1 MQVGV
6 TFLKKIKRK
15 NLSAVMKRRLLV
27 ALGGTCLCTAL
38 LSFPHAAQAATIG
51 QTVTIAD
58 GSTVETQSGVI
69 DGTNTAST
77 YGNITIGENAVWRPV
92 DPFSTAPQPA
102 HSYGSFTINV
112 ASPITFTIGENSV
125 IDLAYM
131 RQAISGWQP
140 KGYINLN
147 LHKNGT
153 PNTVVIANG
162 TTFKIG
168 VGAYPDSFRI
178 GNANVQLPA
187 GASYSKATLYVEVGT
202 ITNYYA
208 SDTAVDWASNP
219 AVVVYGPAGVFEDVI
234 FLNGA
239 NTAGAALLDVVAR
252 RGFMDTPLTKYW
264 VDFDIE
270 KSGNSWQIGNIVATN
285 QSGSLSE
292 SGLSAG
298 DAQLSMRNLWRMDNI
313 SLRQRA
319 ADLRHSRAAAKLAG
333 SDSLAAGP
341 ADDAVN
347 ENIWANMTRG
357 KYHFASG
364 YGRDFT
370 QSYQALTVGFDKLR
384 EGDFYNGKLYQ
395 GVFVSL
401 LDSDASYFRGT
412 GDLESNSIGVY
423 SSWLGNSNHFLDL
436 GLRLSKLDN
445 KFHFTDTQSYQ
456 DARYGNRI
464 WNVGAQYGRRQD
476 LANGWFLEPSI
487 GLNYGFMRKTNYK
500 LQNGLTVY
508 QGHVPMLSGRLEL
521 LAGRD
526 TGDEDNQGSVY
537 AKASLNRDFTDG
549 GNMIATYG
557 NASLPIEPVGKDTW
571 TEFTLGASR
580 QLSDKSN
587 AYLELSK
594 SVGGKVDTDWQV
606 NAGVSWRFNG
616 PSRPERA
623 TATAAFN
630 HSVQTPTASLTTQA
644 DTMPPATPTLNW
656 TEVAD
661 ASVPNVTDQT
671 PAAVSLTIPP
681 ARTDAPE
688 PAKPAEQTGN
698 EGQASLTEPA
708 ATSAPRAAETGSA
721 VSPLLSKDGR
731 DSLAG
736 TEPGSYALAPLVV
749 EAARPEWEKNLSP
762 GTVSV
767 IRPADYKGEMK
778 SLPELLQTVPGVY
791 IHKTNGEGHYTVARV
806 RGSTGGQVNIYVD
819 GVLLNSASEVAVDL
833 SIIPVENVE
842 RVEVYRGYVP
852 ARFSGAPLGGAINIV
867 TKKPQQTGGSI
878 TQGWRSFDG
887 YTGNLELNMPLGE
900 GSLLVGLNRDQ
911 ARGDFKYRYIGSG
924 YTPQDKWR
932 VGNEFRKTDAL
943 VKWQDDHWMVKVAY
957 KRDMTGNMGPANN
970 VMTDAVNGYP
980 GYENYRYKTS
990 RRIETDDYSLLI
1002 GRRQTTGNLEWGWR
1016 LDYGYNKKHA
1026 HDPVDERE
1034 LSPAGWKYS
1043 IFRNTRHGIAL
1054 DGSWKMGGSH
1064 LVEFYANYMDEEM
1077 KTRYSDIWK
1086 PQNQSYVDAKYFLDK
1101 YDIKKYYLQLQD
1113 TITLNRSRDLQFIPL
1128 LRWEK
1133 QEMTTG
1139 VNDGGKWK
1147 ESYNLALKKEINDN
1161 LTVRSSYGTY
1171 HRYPNFF
1178 ELFGDGYYVVAA
1190 PKIGTP
1196 GTKITVEN
1204 GQQWDIG
1211 VNLRSRALGAE
1222 NDTTLTYFNRD
1233 VHNLSSYAVDPG
1245 GRIYYFNM
1253 GDGIARGL
1261 ELENTTKWKQ
1271 WDLLTSVTWNDTEIT
1286 GRGGQTFYSVG
1297 KRIIGIPEWE
1307 SNVRLAYRFPGDK
1320 VSVFGEYHYVGETTQ
1335 GRDGVATYEP
1345 LSLFNAGVKYTA
1357 SDKLKLSFG
1366 INDLFNKGPKQTYT
1380 VHTDKPYIYNVT
1392 FPLQGRT
1399 YYMTVQHLF

>member
-15 NLSAVMKRRLLV
+15 SLSAIMKRRLLV

-38 LSFPHAAQAATIG
+38 LSFPYAVQAATVG
-51 QTVTIAD
+51 KTVIIAD
-58 GSTVETQSGVI
+58 GATVETISNPSVTTV
-69 DGTNTAST
+69 TN
-77 YGNITIGENAVWRPV
+77 YGNITIGKNAVWRPV
-92 DPFSTAPQPA
+92 DPFSTAPLPPTSA
-102 HSYGSFTINV
+102 GSFTIN
-112 ASPITFTIGENSV
+112 ATAPMTFTTGENSV
-125 IDLAYM
+125 IDFSYM
-131 RQAISGWQP
+131 RSAISGWVP
-140 KGYINLN
+140 KRSIKLNLN
-147 LHKNGT
+147 N
-153 PNTVVIANG
+153 NTNIITIANG
-162 TTFKIG
+162 TTF
-168 VGAYPDSFRI
+168 RI
-178 GNANVQLPA
+178 GLGANPDVFQIGNGTLKLPDD
-187 GASYSKATLYVEVGT
+187 ASYSKATVYVEVGA
-202 ITNYYA
+202 ITSYRGA
-208 SDTAVDWASNP
+208 SAAAIDWASNP
-219 AVVVYGPAGVFEDVI
+219 AVVGYSAGAGVFDYVVQV
-234 FLNGA
+234 NA
-239 NTAGAALLDVVAR
+239 AGAALLDVVAR
-252 RGFMDTPLTKYW
+252 PGFMDTPLTKYW
-264 VDFDIE
+264 VDFDIR
-270 KSGNSWQIGNIVATN
+270 KNGNNWQIGNIVATN
-285 QSGSLSE
+285 QSDSLSE

-298 DAQLSMRNLWRMDNI
+298 DSQLAMRNLWRMDNA
-313 SLRQRA
+313 SLQQRTA
-319 ADLRHSRAAAKLAG
+319 ELRRSRN
-333 SDSLAAGP
+333 AGP
-341 ADDAVN
+341 VDSDVN
-347 ENIWANMTRG
+347 ENVWANMTRG

-476 LANGWFLEPSI
+476 LANGWFIEPSI

-526 TGDEDNQGSVY
+526 TGDKDNQGSIY

-623 TATAAFN
+623 AAPAAFN
-630 HSVQTPTASLTTQA
+630 HSLQMPAASSMTEEDA
-644 DTMPPATPTLNW
+644 VPPATPTLDW
-656 TEVAD
+656 TEPAAAPV
-661 ASVPNVTDQT
+661 SNVTDQT
-671 PAAVSLTIPP
+671 PAAGSLAIPP
-681 ARTDAPE
+681 ARTDTPE

-698 EGQASLTEPA
+698 EEQASLTEPA
-708 ATSAPRAAETGSA
+708 AISEPRAAETGSA
-721 VSPLLSKDGR
+721 VSSGLSDNGR
-731 DSLAG
+731 DAIAD
-736 TEPGSYALAPLVV
+736 TETGSYALAPLVV

-943 VKWQDDHWMVKVAY
+943 VKWQDDHWMVKAAY
-957 KRDMTGNMGPANN
+957 KRDMTGNMGPANS

-1086 PQNQSYVDAKYFLDK
+1086 PKNQSYVDADYFLDK
-1101 YDIKKYYLQLQD
+1101 YDIKKYYFQLQD

-1161 LTVRSSYGTY
+1161 LTVRLSYGTY

-1335 GRDGVATYEP
+1335 GRNGVSIYEP
-1345 LSLFNAGVKYTA
+1345 LGLFNTGVKYTA
-1357 SDKLKLSFG
+1357 NDKVKLSFG
-1366 INDLFNKGPKQTYT
+1366 INDLFNKGPKQTFTNYCSST
-1380 VHTDKPYIYNVT
+1380 PYIYNVT